1 MKSSTMSVIPMCYE
15 TQYFGFT
22 PQTCILRLY
31 ISFQD
36 YLFDM
41 LLVVESVI
49 LKKLEKFP
57 NSGINRFEVR
67 ESTEKYLSLINE
79 RFNYLFQKME
89 NCLLRL
95 VLNIP
100 RNILLRE
107 DEVHGNY
114 SYSKDQYDVLQNEV
128 QTLHRQYKEEKRV
141 TQSLLAELEEQK
153 AVQAELEKI
162 LSWFDGLDKICR
174 EHGIIDL
181 MESFAFMAQT
191 SKKLQ
196 VSVKEIDDKHKK
208 LALDMTSRTPV
219 QRRTQRS
226 SQGKLTLY

>member
-1 MKSSTMSVIPMCYE
+1 MSVIPMCYE

-57 NSGINRFEVR
+57 QAGINSFEIR
-67 ESTEKYLSLINE
+67 ESTEKYKSLLSE
-79 RFNYLFQKME
+79 RFNYLFKKLE
-89 NCLLRL
+89 NTLLNQ
-95 VLNIP
+95 VLKIP
-100 RNILLRE
+100 QNILLRE
-107 DEVHGNY
+107 DEVHANY
-114 SYSKDQYDVLQNEV
+114 AYTKEQFDALQNEV
-128 QTLHRQYKEEKRV
+128 QTLHRQYKGEKRV
-141 TQSLLAELEEQK
+141 TQTLLAELEEQK
-153 AVQAELEKI
+153 ALQAQLEKM

-196 VSVKEIDDKHKK
+196 VSVREIDVKHNK

-226 SQGKLTLY
+226 SQGKRTLY